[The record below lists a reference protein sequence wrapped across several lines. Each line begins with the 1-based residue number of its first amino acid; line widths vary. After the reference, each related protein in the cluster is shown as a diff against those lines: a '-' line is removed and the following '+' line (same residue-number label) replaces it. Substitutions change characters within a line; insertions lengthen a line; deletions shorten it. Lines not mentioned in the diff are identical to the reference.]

1 MWKKYAGY
9 LKQILPLMK
18 NSLLPVL
25 LLGTALGA
33 YFMLAPFGEEAQRF
47 LHVGFFLSCAASAG
61 ILIYFNRNRPLFF
74 VLVLLIAYCLI
85 NYLKFAHGI
94 IYNLTADYY
103 NLCFLT
109 AVCFLFFYFLPN
121 RPLFSFDTVNFL
133 IVVFAALALGE
144 QLGRYRVGIDFSAF
158 FCNGCGLQTF
168 GLALFLSVLIIMLVH
183 SSIRDEILT
192 TSLFFATVSV
202 MLGFY
207 LSDRPSP
214 LALFFF
220 TAALTVLCGI
230 IHSLPY
236 AARKDVVTG
245 LDNGNSFIRAQASL
259 PLKYGLGIVCIDD
272 YKHLAQIFKKSGID
286 EIVVMIAKK
295 ICELEPDAHV
305 YRCGADE
312 FIVIFPAAEKG
323 ASFARVDNIRRT
335 VAASEFLLSG
345 RKKALKLT
353 VSCSV
358 ADKKRS
364 DADVFEVFMRARK
377 ILQKTYKFTQNI
389 TSQA

>member
-1 MWKKYAGY
+1 MWKKYIRY

-18 NSLLPVL
+18 NSLLPAL
-25 LLGTALGA
+25 LLGAALAA
-33 YFMLAPFGEEAQRF
+33 YFTLAPFDEKGQQF
-47 LHVGFFLSCAASAG
+47 LHFGFFIITLVSAG

-74 VLVLLIAYCLI
+74 VITILIGYCLI
-85 NYLKFAHGI
+85 NYLKFRHGI
-94 IYNLTADYY
+94 IYNLTPDYY
-103 NLCFLT
+103 NLCFFT
-109 AVCFLFFYFLPN
+109 AVCLMFFYFLPN
-121 RPLFSFDTVNFL
+121 RPLISSDTVNF
-133 IVVFAALALGE
+133 IIIIFAALALGE
-144 QLGRYRVGIDFSAF
+144 QLSRWHTGIDFSRF

-183 SSIRDEILT
+183 ASIRDEILT

-220 TAALTVLCGI
+220 TAALTILCGI
-230 IHSLPY
+230 IHSISY

-245 LDNGNSFIRAQASL
+245 LDNGNSFIKASSSL
-259 PLKYGLGIVCIDD
+259 PVKYGLGIICIDD

-286 EIVVMIAKK
+286 EIVIMIAKK
-295 ICELEPDAHV
+295 ICELEPDAQI

-323 ASFARVDNIRRT
+323 VSFARVDNIRRT
-335 VAASEFLLSG
+335 IAASEFMLSG

>member
-230 IHSLPY
+230 IHSLLY

-305 YRCGADE
+305 YR
-312 FIVIFPAAEKG
+312 
-323 ASFARVDNIRRT
+323 
-335 VAASEFLLSG
+335 
-345 RKKALKLT
+345 
-353 VSCSV
+353 
-358 ADKKRS
+358 
-364 DADVFEVFMRARK
+364 
-377 ILQKTYKFTQNI
+377 
-389 TSQA
+389 